1 MLHSD
6 TEAFDQ
12 IPMMEDRRVLE
23 AMASRLEGLTK
34 QEVIQNLD
42 RFGRNA
48 VPGLKRKSLIK
59 RFLANF
65 THLMA
70 FLLWGGGVIGFVAG
84 MPQLGYAIWAVNLI
98 NGIFSFWQE
107 YKAEKATETLLRLL
121 PAFARIVREG
131 REVRVLAEEL
141 VPGDILLLAEGE
153 KIPADARLL
162 SGSALTVD
170 QSTLTGESRP
180 VQKTG
185 DVAHPHQD
193 RWEYPNLIFAGTSV
207 ATGSARAVVIATGGD
222 TEFGKIA
229 RLTQALPEA
238 PSPLQK
244 EMMWV
249 TRLIT
254 LLVVAIGAVFWAAA
268 TLLAGLELRVG
279 FVFAMGMIVA
289 FVPEGLLPTVTL
301 SLAMGVQ
308 RMARR
313 NALVKTLSS
322 VETLGSTTVICTD
335 KTGTLTQ
342 NEMTV
347 TDFWVGGRKLKLT
360 GVGYHSDGQVLEAGR
375 PVSVHFQP
383 DLQELLTAASL
394 CNNSRLVSSG
404 SVPGVW
410 TPVGESGEAALR
422 VAALKAGLNGE
433 EIERLYPRISE
444 IPFDTR
450 RRRMTTIQQG
460 PEERI
465 VFVKGSAKEL
475 LTLCTRFRQG
485 GAEITLDEKTRRE
498 ISDAVDGYARGGLRV
513 LAFARRTLPGSLS
526 DFTPYQMEREL
537 TFLGLAALTDPP
549 RAGVAEAVE
558 KCHRAGIRLVMFT
571 GDYEL
576 TAEAVARKIG
586 LLRSSRS
593 RIYTGGEV
601 AEMSDAELAE
611 VLRANVVFARFTPEE
626 KLRLVAILQTMG
638 EVVAVTGD
646 GVNDAPA
653 LKKADIGVAMGKS
666 GTDVAREAADMVLVD
681 DDFASIVNAV
691 EEGRA
696 VYANIRKFITY
707 IFTSN
712 VAEAFPFIFF
722 ALSSGRIPLGLNVMQ
737 VLSID
742 LGTDIMPALALGA
755 EKPESGLMDRPPRPR
770 NQHVI
775 DKPLLI
781 RVFFWLGLFQGIT
794 AMVAFYFQYWR
805 NGFVGQWIDLP
816 SGGTLYASA
825 TTMTLAAI
833 VASQVGNLF
842 TQRSERLSLFRMN
855 PFTNR
860 LLWLGVGVEVVLL
873 LAVVYLPPFQK
884 VFGTAPFAAANWFL
898 LLAAVPLLP
907 LADEV
912 RKAVARRK
920 TKSRGNESLH

>member
-1 MLHSD
+1 MNKSAESSISFHLLSD
-6 TEAFDQ
+6 PELFDS
-12 IPMMEDRRVLE
+12 L
-23 AMASRLEGLTK
+23 ATSAEGLT
-34 QEVIQNLD
+34 QSEIQKRLA

-48 VPGLKRKSLIK
+48 IPKLKRKSLVK

-70 FLLWGGGVIGFVAG
+70 LLLWAGGVIGLAAG

-107 YKAEKATETLLRLL
+107 YKAEKATTALMRLL
-121 PAFARIVREG
+121 PAFARAVRNGKE
-131 REVRVLAEEL
+131 EWIPAEEL
-141 VPGDILLLAEGE
+141 VPGDLLLLAEGE
-153 KIPADARLL
+153 KISADAQLL

-170 QSTLTGESRP
+170 QSTLTGESQP

-185 DVAHPHQD
+185 DVLAQGRSPV
-193 RWEYPNLIFAGTSV
+193 ECPNLLFAGTSV
-207 ATGSARAVVIATGGD
+207 TTGSARAVVIATGGD

-229 RLTQALPEA
+229 RLTQALPEE

-249 TRLIT
+249 TRLVT
-254 LLVVAIGAVFWAAA
+254 LLVVAIGAVFLAAA

-308 RMARR
+308 RMSRR

-335 KTGTLTQ
+335 KTGTLTR

-347 TDFWVGGRKLKLT
+347 TDLWLVGHALKLT
-360 GVGYHSDGQVLEAGR
+360 GAGYHSAGDVLEEGQ
-375 PVSVHFQP
+375 PVSSRVKP
-383 DLQELLTAASL
+383 DLEGLLVTAGL
-394 CNNSRLVSSG
+394 CNNARLSRSETASG
-404 SVPGVW
+404 NWAVRGDA
-410 TPVGESGEAALR
+410 GEAALK
-422 VAALKAGLNGE
+422 VAACKAGLDLE
-433 EIERLYPRISE
+433 EAARKNPRILE

-450 RRRMTTIQQG
+450 RRRMTTIHEG
-460 PEERI
+460 PEGRI
-465 VFVKGSAKEL
+465 AFVKGSAKEL
-475 LTLCTRFRQG
+475 LALCTRFRKE
-485 GAEITLDEKTRRE
+485 GAELPLDEKTRRE
-498 ISDAVDGYARGGLRV
+498 ISNAVDGYARDGLRV
-513 LAFARRTLPGSLS
+513 LAFARRTLPDSLP
-526 DFTPYQMEREL
+526 DFTPSPVERDL

-576 TAEAVARKIG
+576 TAEAIARKIG
-586 LLRSSRS
+586 ILRSPVS
-593 RIYTGGEV
+593 RIYTGAEV
-601 AEMSDAELAE
+601 AAMTDTELVDA
-611 VLRANVVFARFTPEE
+611 LRRNVVFARFTPEE

-653 LKKADIGVAMGKS
+653 LKKADIGVAMGQS
-666 GTDVAREAADMVLVD
+666 GTDVAKEAADMVLVD
-681 DDFASIVNAV
+681 DNFASIVNAV

-696 VYANIRKFITY
+696 VYANIRKFIAY

-722 ALSSGRIPLGLNVMQ
+722 ALSGGRIPLGLNVMQ
-737 VLSID
+737 VLSVD

-755 EKPESGLMDRPPRPR
+755 EPPELGLMDRSPRPR
-770 NQHVI
+770 EQHVI
-775 DKPLLI
+775 DQALLI
-781 RVFFWLGLFQGIT
+781 RVLCWLGLFQGIT
-794 AMVAFYFQYWR
+794 AMAAFYFQYWS
-805 NGFVGQWIDLP
+805 NGFAGQWIDLP
-816 SGGTLYASA
+816 ASGTLYASA
-825 TTMTLAAI
+825 TAMTLAAI

-842 TQRSERLSLFRMN
+842 TQRSERLSIFRTN

-860 LLWLGVGVEVVLL
+860 LLWLGVAVELSLL
-873 LAVVYLPPFQK
+873 FAVVYLPPFQK
-884 VFGTAPFAAANWFL
+884 VFGTAAFPAENWWL

-907 LADEV
+907 LVDEW
-912 RKAVARRK
+912 RKAVVRRK
-920 TKSRGNESLH
+920 TKAAHAP